1 MSYEQKNNSG
11 SIFNNDRKERDA
23 HPDRTGSAMIDG
35 VAYWV
40 SGWVKQDRNG
50 NQYLSLAF
58 KPKEARQER
67 QAAPPQPAPGPRRAS
82 ADIGRD
88 MDGDEIPF

>member
-1 MSYEQKNNSG
+1 MSFEQKDNSG

-23 HPDRTGSAMIDG
+23 QPDRTGSAMIGG

-58 KPKEARQER
+58 KPKEAKQER
-67 QAAPPQPAPGPRRAS
+67 AEPSKPTGPRRAS
-82 ADIGRD
+82 ADMGREMND
-88 MDGDEIPF
+88 DGDQIPF

>member
-35 VAYWV
+35 VGYWV
-40 SGWVKQDRNG
+40 SGWIKQDRNG
-50 NQYLSLAF
+50 KQYLSLAF
-58 KPKEARQER
+58 KPKDAKADER
-67 QAAPPQPAPGPRRAS
+67 TAPKPQPAARRSS
-82 ADIGRD
+82 ADMGRD
-88 MDGDEIPF
+88 DDQIPF